1 VIDAAN
7 PPSWREGA
15 TTALAILVVVF
26 VGCDIAFALWLRDL
40 EAPQV
45 AVLGSGDQ
53 LSVFVSDGPARL
65 ILATGDD
72 PIGYENALARVRPL
86 FARRLDVL
94 LLAGSGQ
101 SLLVPL
107 SAAADQHV
115 RTKMTIAPLPPSAE
129 AEEIGPLPDLAA
141 PRLIR
146 LAPSTTI
153 VVETALPFGADPEK
167 TFPFWRATIEH
178 DQTRI
183 VVLSDG
189 NAAALFPPQGAASV
203 LVVAG
208 KAPAAALQAAPAI
221 ALVAN
226 SEAIAGAELRQ
237 AMSVPHPPHWGVR
250 IFPGEALRLRFVPG
264 GVTLPSDVAQPLAA
278 TPAAVPAG
286 GAS

>member
-1 VIDAAN
+1 MSDESPI
-7 PPSWREGA
+7 SWREIA
-15 TTALAILVVVF
+15 VTALAILAIVF
-26 VGCDIAFALWLRDL
+26 VGCSLAFALWLRDL

-65 ILATGDD
+65 LLASGDD
-72 PIGYENALARVRPL
+72 PIAYENALARVRPL
-86 FARRLDVL
+86 FARRVDVL

-115 RTKMTIAPLPPSAE
+115 RTTMTLAPLPPSAE
-129 AEEIGPLPDLAA
+129 AEAIGPLPDLAA

-146 LAPSTTI
+146 LAPTTTI
-153 VVETALPFGADPEK
+153 VIETALPFGADPEE
-167 TFPFWRATIEH
+167 TFPSWRATIQH
-178 DQTRI
+178 QDTRI

-189 NAAALFPPQGAASV
+189 AAAALFPPQDSASV
-203 LVVAG
+203 LIVAG
-208 KAPAAALQAAPAI
+208 QDPTAAVQSAPAI

-237 AMSVPHPPHWGVR
+237 LMPAPHPPRWGVR
-250 IFPGEALRLRFVPG
+250 VFPGEALRLRFVPG
-264 GVTLPSDVAQPLAA
+264 GVALPSDVAQPLAA
-278 TPAAVPAG
+278 APTAVPA
-286 GAS
+286 AEVS